1 MYLIYKNDIQVY
13 HLRLVKVG
21 RKEVKKILGPALIQV
36 KMILKPVS
44 NLKREDINEGTLDTQ
59 LINSP

>member
-1 MYLIYKNDIQVY
+1 MNITRKNDIKVY

-36 KMILKPVS
+36 EMI
-44 NLKREDINEGTLDTQ
+44 
-59 LINSP
+59 